1 MKIWQREEKYG
12 PGMDFTQTSDTE
24 TQLRVNQ
31 IPSVQGS
38 TGSDLVKSKRT
49 WAKMREIMVQTLNF
63 IRSDL
68 VTEHPL
74 PTSTFKLCM
83 TKMGEWSTEV

>member
-12 PGMDFTQTSDTE
+12 PGMNFTQTSDTE

-31 IPSVQGS
+31 IHSVQGS

-49 WAKMREIMVQTLNF
+49 RPK
-63 IRSDL
+63 
-68 VTEHPL
+68 
-74 PTSTFKLCM
+74 
-83 TKMGEWSTEV
+83 